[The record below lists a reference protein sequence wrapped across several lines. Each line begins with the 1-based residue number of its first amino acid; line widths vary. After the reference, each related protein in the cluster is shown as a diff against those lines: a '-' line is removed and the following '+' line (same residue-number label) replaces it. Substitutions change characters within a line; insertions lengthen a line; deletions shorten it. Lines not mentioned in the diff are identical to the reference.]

1 MLTWDDLV
9 AQGLA
14 TRAVEAGARG
24 ILNFA
29 AVSLRVPP
37 GVPVTNVN
45 LVMELE
51 ALSFAI
57 RQAEPEA

>member
-1 MLTWDDLV
+1 M
-9 AQGLA
+9 A
-14 TRAVEAGARG
+14 TPAVDAGARG

-29 AVSLRVPP
+29 AVTLRVPK

-51 ALSFAI
+51 ALSYALSQG
-57 RQAEPEA
+57 RSEG